1 MLPWSHKR
9 TELTILVRFHSK
21 GGEIQLI
28 RHTQMISNRRR
39 PILVWLAMGLGV
51 LPLAAAPRH
60 HKAISGKAGFADQGT
75 FVLTI
80 AGREVGRE
88 KFQIGRSASRVEAR
102 AQIHILVMRN
112 GKTLHFQTF
121 PDLVLNS
128 RLEPL
133 LYSWSQRGS
142 ESSQLRMDLRH
153 SPATVRYH
161 TVKGGN
167 DDRTLQLPRDV
178 LILDDNVIHQYEI
191 AVMRFF
197 MTSGG
202 RQVFHAF
209 IPQEALPGVITI
221 QNLGQERPAAGAKIA
236 GLHHLRVITDQ
247 ARIDLWTD
255 QAHHVQ
261 RLAIPAAQFQAV
273 RK

>member
-1 MLPWSHKR
+1 MS
-9 TELTILVRFHSK
+9 
-21 GGEIQLI
+21 
-28 RHTQMISNRRR
+28 
-39 PILVWLAMGLGV
+39 
-51 LPLAAAPRH
+51 LAAAPRH
-60 HKAISGKAGFADQGT
+60 HKPISGYAGFTDQGT

-80 AGREVGRE
+80 AGHEVGRE
-88 KFQIGRSASRVEAR
+88 KFQIGSSGSGVEAR
-102 AQIHILVMRN
+102 GQIHLLVMRN
-112 GKTLHFQTF
+112 GKALHFQTF
-121 PDLVLNS
+121 PDLVLNA

-191 AVMRFF
+191 AVLRFF
-197 MTSGG
+197 TTSGG

-209 IPQEALPGVITI
+209 IPQEALPGVITV
-221 QNLGQERPAAGAKIA
+221 QDLGQETRVAGAKAA
-236 GLHHLRVITDQ
+236 GLQHLLVITDQ
-247 ARIDLWTD
+247 ARIDLWID
-255 QAHHVQ
+255 AGHHVQ